1 MRVTETYGAGKKIL
15 TTNKSIEKDP
25 LYNKSWAQIFN
36 INDIEISS
44 FEEDEKESIIDELY
58 INNWLKTIFGIK

>member
-25 LYNKSWAQIFN
+25 LYNKSWAQTFD
-36 INDIEISS
+36 INDIELSP
-44 FEEDEKESIIDELY
+44 FEKQERNSVTDELY
-58 INNWLKTIFGIK
+58 IDNWLKTILG